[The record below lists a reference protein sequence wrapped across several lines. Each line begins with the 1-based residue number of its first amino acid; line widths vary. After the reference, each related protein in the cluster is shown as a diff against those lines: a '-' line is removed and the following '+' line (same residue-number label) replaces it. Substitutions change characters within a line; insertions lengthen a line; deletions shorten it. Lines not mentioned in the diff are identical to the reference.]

1 MSFYIQF
8 EKAAW
13 LSVVTALDSLS
24 GSLSF
29 MSSSHHTHFIFQ
41 LLQILGCDCNLTG
54 SSLPATASWVF
65 VLLPIFVLFTWNCEN
80 SVEQLSALQLQT
92 SHLFFYIHLHEQEC
106 RNSEWKRN
114 GLCLVKMNFSFHQEL
129 SREILYVHIYSL
141 ASHSKHKM
149 LNNHFSPKTGVQG
162 KFRPVLAKTLSLL

>member
-1 MSFYIQF
+1 MSFYVQF

-13 LSVVTALDSLS
+13 LSVVTALDSQS

-41 LLQILGCDCNLTG
+41 LLQILGRDCNLTG

-65 VLLPIFVLFTWNCEN
+65 VLLPIFVLFTWNCLSEVPEN
-80 SVEQLSALQLQT
+80 RVEQLSALPLQT
-92 SHLFFYIHLHEQEC
+92 NHLCFYIHLHEQEC

-149 LNNHFSPKTGVQG
+149 LNNHFLSKNWCLG
-162 KFRPVLAKTLSLL
+162 KIQTRSG